1 MWCVII
7 VRLSR
12 NQYLNNTTH
21 CNTENIVCTVG
32 IGNCDN
38 YGDSHYLLECHFD
51 AFFMQSAFQ
60 HKVMGSCLADYK
72 FEFCVE
78 EQ

>member
-12 NQYLNNTTH
+12 NQYLNNITH
-21 CNTENIVCTVG
+21 YNTENIVCTVG

-38 YGDSHYLLECHFD
+38 YGDSRYLLECHWD

-60 HKVMGSCLADYK
+60 RKILVSWLAADK
-72 FEFCVE
+72 LEFCD